1 MKKIKTNPPSQKVR
15 GNSEHA
21 NFPRA
26 SFFRRLGAIIYDALL
41 AVAVYMIAGAIG
53 FGIFTGLVSL
63 NLLDL
68 KGFEHVSDLLNG
80 TELYKSLYQFWLVLC
95 VSLFYICFWSY
106 GGQTLGMRA
115 WRLKVQHPNGQ
126 SLSMITASA
135 RLIYS
140 LLGLGN
146 LWILL
151 NTDKL
156 ALQDSMTRSEIV
168 VLSIEANQLRNW
180 RGV

>member
-1 MKKIKTNPPSQKVR
+1 MKHTKTAQTTHTVR
-15 GNSEHA
+15 GNSDHA
-21 NFPRA
+21 NYPRA
-26 SFFRRLGAIIYDALL
+26 SFFRRLGAIVYDALL

-53 FGIFTGLVSL
+53 FGVFTGLVSL
-63 NLLDL
+63 DILDMN
-68 KGFEHVSDLLNG
+68 GFEHVSDLLND
-80 TELYKSLYQFWLVLC
+80 TPLYQSLYQFWLVLC
-95 VSLFYICFWSY
+95 VGFFYISFWSY

-115 WRLKVQHPNGQ
+115 WQLKVQHPNGQ

-135 RLIYS
+135 RLVYS

-146 LWILL
+146 LFILL
-151 NTDKL
+151 RADKL

-168 VLSIEANQLRNW
+168 VLSAEANQLRNW